1 VQKTLKLR
9 ARFLER
15 AVHGRA
21 STPPLR
27 PVGGRRTMQP
37 RKKRGVRHNGKRM
50 SDELPGTPQTHAR
63 RRSVRAKLKV
73 LALFDA
79 TSPTTIDQDLTAEL
93 ATEDWKTEA
102 HVLEALATLGYNTE
116 HLAIFD
122 NLEALQSK
130 LASFS
135 PDIVFNLADQ
145 FNNNRG
151 FDQHI
156 VSYLALHGVRFTG
169 CGPTGLTLCKH
180 KGVSKKILRYHRIH
194 TPEFAIIA
202 RGERIARPRR
212 LAFPILVKPL
222 KEEASLGISQA
233 SFVETDAQ
241 FNERVTFIHEKL
253 DNDVIAEE
261 YIAGRELY
269 VSVLGNQRLTVFP
282 IRELVF
288 RDVPPDEPK
297 IATYKA
303 KWDESYRK
311 RWGLQNGFAEG
322 LDRSIVAKIEQT
334 ARRIYRLLTIDGY
347 ARIDLRLTDKNEV
360 YFIEANPNPML
371 AADEDFA
378 QSALRAEL
386 KFPELVERI
395 IRLGLKAT
403 RD

>member
-1 VQKTLKLR
+1 MSESFSSAQK
-9 ARFLER
+9 E
-15 AVHGRA
+15 
-21 STPPLR
+21 
-27 PVGGRRTMQP
+27 
-37 RKKRGVRHNGKRM
+37 
-50 SDELPGTPQTHAR
+50 PGR
-63 RRSVRAKLKV
+63 RRSTRKKLKV

-79 TSPTTIDQDLTAEL
+79 TAPPSSDQDLSAEL

-102 HVLEALATLGYNTE
+102 HVLEALRKLGHATE

-122 NLEALQSK
+122 NLDALQTK
-130 LASFS
+130 LTSFT
-135 PDIVFNLADQ
+135 PDVVFNLADQ

-156 VSYLALHGVRFTG
+156 VSYLALHGVPFTG

-194 TPEFAIIA
+194 TPDFAIIA
-202 RGERIARPRR
+202 RGQRIARPRR

-241 FNERVTFIHEKL
+241 FNERVAFIHEKL

-311 RWGLQNGFAEG
+311 RWGLKNGFAEG
-322 LDRSIVAKIEQT
+322 LDKSVVAKIEQT

-347 ARIDLRLTDKNEV
+347 ARIDLRLTQKDEV

-378 QSALRAEL
+378 QSALRAEMD
-386 KFPELVERI
+386 FPELVERI
-395 IRLGLKAT
+395 IRLGLAAT